1 MEQKSFTKSL
11 FLDTFT
17 YRTYLNKF
25 STICTEFNTAQN
37 STQSRIFTT
46 KNFKLID
53 NLNSSLYLFKFKSS
67 LLVNTHILYTYKIKE
82 KKKRNSTHSNKSNA
96 KIDYTISVTGIKV
109 DFECSC
115 FPYSSFFIGGNG
127 IEILHVEKFTA
138 QVIKILQA
146 RNGRINRPVVT
157 CNPLSSF
164 AREHRAGIAA
174 YAA

>member
-1 MEQKSFTKSL
+1 M
-11 FLDTFT
+11 
-17 YRTYLNKF
+17 
-25 STICTEFNTAQN
+25 
-37 STQSRIFTT
+37 
-46 KNFKLID
+46 
-53 NLNSSLYLFKFKSS
+53 
-67 LLVNTHILYTYKIKE
+67 HILNAFEQIQHE
-82 KKKRNSTHSNKSNA
+82 NSNDICDWHQSLN
-96 KIDYTISVTGIKV
+96 V

-115 FPYSSFFIGGNG
+115 FPYSSSFIGGNG
-127 IEILHVEKFTA
+127 IEILHVEKFTV

>member
-1 MEQKSFTKSL
+1 ML
-11 FLDTFT
+11 
-17 YRTYLNKF
+17 
-25 STICTEFNTAQN
+25 
-37 STQSRIFTT
+37 
-46 KNFKLID
+46 
-53 NLNSSLYLFKFKSS
+53 
-67 LLVNTHILYTYKIKE
+67 
-82 KKKRNSTHSNKSNA
+82 SNKSNA

-115 FPYSSFFIGGNG
+115 FPYSSFFIEGND